1 MSFGIK
7 MKSTLCA
14 LLAVTLLASPIGAFA
29 TTPKIRTATSSET
42 ITQIRLG
49 QELVSLEQFRVILD
63 EVTYSLQNLEETLED
78 LKTNQAHAALAGI
91 SRNVAIDIKER
102 FEAGLTLLAVL
113 VKDETLDL
121 DDRLEKT
128 SALHG
133 ALASLTFRVL
143 RDRYADTKHVDEL
156 KENRNLIDFLASLA
170 VGTVYEVRN
179 DAASLLPTRSI
190 ENERLFG
197 AVERGR
203 REELGK
209 QLIALYQKFAAEH
222 LPLVDDP
229 HASGLV
235 RQDFLNFVQKMMLQ
249 IKQSRLHSQIAAT
262 GVYAAMTYLAVFHPA
277 IDAIGIVEGGRS
289 ENSLV
294 ASSAIYFTFWSTIFV
309 TKGLTITNKSVAML
323 KDLRRLLEDP
333 NATISKPN
341 MFDRFKTRFW
351 RLEGE
356 KKPVKDAN
364 TKSFMARACDAFGSK
379 K

>member
-49 QELVSLEQFRVILD
+49 QELVSLEQFQVILD
-63 EVTYSLQNLEETLED
+63 EVTYSLQNLEQTLED

-113 VKDETLDL
+113 VKDETLDF

-128 SALHG
+128 SALQG

-235 RQDFLNFVQKMMLQ
+235 RQDFLDFVQKMMLQ

-277 IDAIGIVEGGRS
+277 IDAIGFVEGGRS

-364 TKSFMARACDAFGSK
+364 TKSFMARACDAFGPK